1 MRSRSRSPGPRSY
14 RRHSRSPP
22 RRGRW
27 DVGPARDD
35 GPAPRARTASPP
47 RRGNNRLHADALGR
61 VHDIARVDIKPFAEW
76 QREQAADV
84 RVLDRTQ
91 LEERYETYKRLCE
104 LQVCRA
110 YFAAHRHEPWFQDRY
125 SASGI
130 ARTIA
135 RRREQAAAAADS
147 WLEEL
152 KSAAASDAGIAA
164 VLPKVEV
171 VDALSYS
178 SKVRRSG
185 PGRERQSESC
195 ILFLPNVPECITEAD
210 IMAAFTAQAAQL
222 ADKAKETAELTAAA
236 GLADDS
242 ATAGMAAAA
251 QAAVDAAVPPTA
263 VHMSNPMRPQ
273 THDRGLRSAWVVFPS
288 AAAAAGAIPDTPAR
302 EIFVEVAA
310 GAVDAAA
317 YLSQVQGAVRDQ
329 IVIRT
334 NAQAASAV
342 AGGDEELQSLLSR
355 LLQGSSVEVPDD
367 KAEQARSKAA
377 ELKAAELER
386 VQALFDLRAEVSSA
400 ELAAAAGLS
409 VSLDTVPPPA
419 SLPRAMPVR
428 VTAHKPFLNDP
439 IIKELSQP
447 GRVLFDLDLALDLAR
462 ALDREAQ
469 VTPLAPLPSAEDGG
483 DAVSTKSAFSMVT
496 SNAWACA
503 QGTRVDELL
512 ADVKAA
518 CPGITEL
525 QTLDVV
531 IEYLGRVHLYGY
543 YRGNQYSSLGEYIA
557 TCQCTPAVRFLV
569 ADSDA
574 SQPAAQGTEQ
584 ATEAI
589 VITEDAGDSEG
600 VPKAAAESVEA
611 PADVEDAEAAPGEE
625 QGEQE
630 EAEGADEEEEAA
642 TAAAIDPL
650 QAKAT
655 HAARA
660 RMLSSACGAIST
672 AGESPATSKFGRRR
686 HLPQTVHM
694 LRQWQQR
701 VRCAR
706 RALCV
711 LAGVP
716 SARVLE
722 IEAQAVQL
730 GKMTEASA
738 AGAVSADKFAAML
751 LQNVSEQAERSLSRL
766 HPLCSVEKVQDAAN
780 TQQAAMAAM
789 SSWLGERD
797 VLLAGWYAEVLEQ
810 VPGDGSEEPI
820 TRCKLPP
827 FKQFQSRFFAIRH
840 LHNKQ
845 TEAAE
850 AALAHAR
857 PHPEVLFTAL
867 ASVDMWG
874 RFVAD
879 DQRPFVP
886 LRQQPTREGHG
897 ADSRFGR
904 AQSRGRGPSRG
915 VGRGGRADSRGR
927 PRAHTPMGRSPGFRG
942 PPSAGRSPALG
953 AFGGMPGAGP
963 RGSAGVAL
971 GGAPAGPGN
980 ISDIMQ
986 KNLVSYDDI

>member
-1 MRSRSRSPGPRSY
+1 M
-14 RRHSRSPP
+14 
-22 RRGRW
+22 
-27 DVGPARDD
+27 
-35 GPAPRARTASPP
+35 
-47 RRGNNRLHADALGR
+47 
-61 VHDIARVDIKPFAEW
+61 HDIARVDIKPFAEW

-91 LEERYETYKRLCE
+91 LEERYETYKRQCE

-135 RRREQAAAAADS
+135 RRREQAAAAAS
-147 WLEEL
+147 LWLEEL
-152 KSAAASDAGIAA
+152 KSAAASEAGIAA
-164 VLPKVEV
+164 VLPRVEV

-185 PGRERQSESC
+185 PGRERQTESC

-222 ADKAKETAELTAAA
+222 ANKAKETAELTAAA

-288 AAAAAGAIPDTPAR
+288 AAAAAGAIPDTPSR
-302 EIFVEVAA
+302 EMFVEVAA

-317 YLSQVQGAVRDQ
+317 YLAQVQGAVRDQ

-334 NAQAASAV
+334 NAQAAAAV
-342 AGGDEELQSLLSR
+342 ADGDEELQSSLSK
-355 LLQGSSVEVPDD
+355 LLQGSAVEVPDD

-377 ELKAAELER
+377 ELQAAELER
-386 VQALFDLRAEVSSA
+386 VQTLFDLSAEVSSA
-400 ELAAAAGLS
+400 ELAAAAGLA
-409 VSLDTVPPPA
+409 VALDAVPPPA

-469 VTPLAPLPSAEDGG
+469 VTPLAPLPAAEGSGDG
-483 DAVSTKSAFSMVT
+483 VSTKSAFSMVT
-496 SNAWACA
+496 SNAWACS

-569 ADSDA
+569 ADSA
-574 SQPAAQGTEQ
+574 AATPAAHGTEQ
-584 ATEAI
+584 AAEAT
-589 VITEDAGDSEG
+589 VITEDAADTED
-600 VPKAAAESVEA
+600 VPAADVEA
-611 PADVEDAEAAPGEE
+611 VDAPAEGDVEDADAAAAGEE
-625 QGEQE
+625 QGEQEE

-642 TAAAIDPL
+642 TAAAVDPL

-672 AGESPATSKFGRRR
+672 AGETPAASKFGRRR

-738 AGAVSADKFAAML
+738 AGAASADKFAAML

-766 HPLCSVEKVQDAAN
+766 HPLCSVESVQDAAN

-857 PHPEVLFTAL
+857 PHPEALFTAL

-886 LRQQPTREGHG
+886 LRQLPTREGHG

-904 AQSRGRGPSRG
+904 AQSRGRGPARG
-915 VGRGGRADSRGR
+915 MGRGGRADSRGR

-963 RGSAGVAL
+963 RGNAGGAL